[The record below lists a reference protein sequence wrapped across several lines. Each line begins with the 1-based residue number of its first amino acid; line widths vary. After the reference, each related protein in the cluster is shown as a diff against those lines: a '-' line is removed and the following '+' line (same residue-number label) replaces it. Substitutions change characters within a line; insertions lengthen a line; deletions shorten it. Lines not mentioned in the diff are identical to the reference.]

1 MDFRYSIKLMINTR
15 IFIFFIFLFGNSG
28 NLFSQKN
35 SAYTYFAFDAN
46 WKGINNI
53 DSATFF
59 ARTRKINDTSYE
71 VQNYNLF
78 GPMISK
84 ELYKDEANRIAHGT
98 WIFYKPNGYMDSICN
113 FRNNLAEGKWYFLN
127 DTGRLYKEKEF
138 VKGRLVGVVDVIQRD
153 SIRKANEDTTKK
165 RDEKESEFR
174 GGISS
179 WQRYLNQ
186 YLRYPERAINNEAQG
201 RVVVQFVVDTE
212 GNVEQIDLYQSVE
225 YTLDDEAQRLILK
238 SPRWTPAMQDG
249 KKVKS
254 YKRQPVIFRLE

>member
-1 MDFRYSIKLMINTR
+1 MIKIRAFVIVVLLCCNAVG
-15 IFIFFIFLFGNSG
+15 LFG
-28 NLFSQKN
+28 QK
-35 SAYTYFAFDAN
+35 SSEYVYYAFDAN
-46 WKGINNI
+46 WRGINNI
-53 DSATFF
+53 DSAVYF
-59 ARTRKINDTSYE
+59 ARTRKISDTSYE

-84 ELYKDEANRIAHGT
+84 EVYKDEANKIAHGA

-113 FRNNLAEGKWYFLN
+113 FRDNLAHGKWYFLN

-138 VKGRLVGVVDVIQRD
+138 VRGRLVGVVDVIQRD
-153 SIRKANEDTTKK
+153 SIRKANEDTTIK

-174 GGISS
+174 GGLSAWS
-179 WQRYLNQ
+179 RYLGQN
-186 YLRYPERAINNEAQG
+186 LKYPERAINSETQG

-212 GNVEQIDLYQSVE
+212 GKVEQIELYQSLE

-238 SPRWTPAMQDG
+238 SPRWSPAMQDG

-254 YKRQPVIFRLE
+254 YKRQPIIFRLE

>member
-1 MDFRYSIKLMINTR
+1 MIKMRLFVIIVLIGCNTA
-15 IFIFFIFLFGNSG
+15 S
-28 NLFSQKN
+28 LFSQK
-35 SAYTYFAFDAN
+35 SSEYIYYAFDAN
-46 WKGINNI
+46 WQGINNI
-53 DSATFF
+53 DSATYFS
-59 ARTRKINDTSYE
+59 RTRKINDTSYE

-84 ELYKDEANRIAHGT
+84 ELYKDAANKVAHGA
-98 WIFYKPNGYMDSICN
+98 WIFYKPNGFMDSICN
-113 FRNNLAEGKWYFLN
+113 FRDNFAHGKWYFLN

-138 VKGRLVGVVDVIQRD
+138 VRGRLVGEVDVIKRD
-153 SIRKANEDTTKK
+153 SIRKANEDTTIK
-165 RDEKESEFR
+165 RDEHESEFR

-186 YLRYPERAINNEAQG
+186 YLRYPERAINNEKQG

-238 SPRWTPAMQDG
+238 SPKWTPAMQDG

-254 YKRQPVIFRLE
+254 YKRQPIIFRLE